1 MVTSLART
9 SLSTSSSRYTRGS
22 RNTKRKKR
30 KRMLEK
36 DVESY
41 LTKRVKEINGL
52 SYKWLST
59 ITGVPDRLV
68 IYNGRIYPVEVKTP
82 KGVVSDRQ
90 AIVFN
95 EMALRGV
102 PVVVV
107 RSKSDVEAL
116 IEAIK
121 P

>member
-1 MVTSLART
+1 
-9 SLSTSSSRYTRGS
+9 
-22 RNTKRKKR
+22 
-30 KRMLEK
+30 MLEK

-68 IYNGRIYPVEVKTP
+68 IYNGRMYPVEVKTP

-95 EMALRGV
+95 EIALRGV

>member
-1 MVTSLART
+1 M
-9 SLSTSSSRYTRGS
+9 
-22 RNTKRKKR
+22 
-30 KRMLEK
+30 
-36 DVESY
+36 
-41 LTKRVKEINGL
+41 
-52 SYKWLST
+52 
-59 ITGVPDRLV
+59 V
-68 IYNGRIYPVEVKTP
+68 IYNGRMYPVEVKTP

-95 EMALRGV
+95 EMTLRGV

>member
-1 MVTSLART
+1 M
-9 SLSTSSSRYTRGS
+9 
-22 RNTKRKKR
+22 
-30 KRMLEK
+30 
-36 DVESY
+36 
-41 LTKRVKEINGL
+41 
-52 SYKWLST
+52 
-59 ITGVPDRLV
+59 V

-107 RSKSDVEAL
+107 RSKSDIDEF
-116 IEAIK
+116 IGQISE
-121 P
+121 